1 MVIFHSYVSLPEG
14 NSTAVA
20 LCPFYF
26 SIDFPITFHS
36 FQWSGAVAMDPDW
49 LRSRVRVLRRKAER
63 TEPHRLEL
71 VFGGFRLEEG
81 VIQMDGFRM
90 AGGTPKDHGDF
101 PWKCSEINMG
111 TPAYNPVIDDY
122 I

>member
-90 AGGTPKDHGDF
+90 AGVPQKTMGIFHGNVLKSTWV
-101 PWKCSEINMG
+101 PPLI
-111 TPAYNPVIDDY
+111 IQL
-122 I
+122 